1 MADNAHTGHDLDVL
15 AERLA
20 READGRSVFIVVDG
34 PGGQSDL
41 LADELA
47 VAMRLI
53 GAPCARLSD
62 RSPLADEDAWRSEAR
77 PGMVVI
83 ADGPRWR
90 AKPPAGHWDAVVDAA
105 TGAVFD
111 TGPQL
116 PAT

>member
-1 MADNAHTGHDLDVL
+1 MAYNTHPGHELEFL

-34 PGGQSDL
+34 ASEGAHL
-41 LADELA
+41 VADELA
-47 VAMRLI
+47 TALRLT
-53 GAPCARLSD
+53 GASCARLSD

-77 PGMVVI
+77 PGMVVV

-90 AKPPAGHWDAVVDAA
+90 ANPPAGCWDAVVDAA
-105 TGAVFD
+105 TGAVLD
-111 TGPQL
+111 AGPQP